1 MPKNSKQF
9 DFFFVLKGQSN
20 KNHFKL
26 VDEIPIK
33 FDLHTRPHR
42 KTLTDLFRD
51 TPFI

>member
-26 VDEIPIK
+26 VDEIPIQ
-33 FDLHTRPHR
+33 FDLHTRQSG
-42 KTLTDLFRD
+42 LASQENTDR
-51 TPFI
+51 PN